1 MMNTCKVM
9 WLENN

>member
-1 MMNTCKVM
+1 MNTCKVM